1 MNKKYIITGG
11 PSTGKTSVINELIKN
26 GFNCVHENSREI
38 ISMEIEN
45 GGEILPWKNQI
56 AFENKVSNLRT
67 KQYLTSPKNAIC
79 FFDRSVIDCLAYLKL
94 NNLQATTTIINNL
107 QKCNFNSTVFYTP
120 IWKDI
125 YINDN
130 ERKETLKEA
139 KEIENS
145 ILRTYKSKGYKLIR
159 IPRTPIKERVDFI
172 ISKI

>member
-1 MNKKYIITGG
+1 
-11 PSTGKTSVINELIKN
+11 
-26 GFNCVHENSREI
+26 
-38 ISMEIEN
+38 MEIEN
-45 GGEILPWKNQI
+45 GGKILPWKNQI
-56 AFENKVSNLRT
+56 AFENKVSNLRA

-94 NNLQATTTIINNL
+94 NNLEATSTIINNL

-145 ILRTYKSKGYKLIR
+145 ILKTYKSKGYKLMR
-159 IPRTPIKERVDFI
+159 IPRISIKERVDFI